1 MNYRDFGKTGLKV
14 SQIAF
19 GGGAVGGLLI
29 DKDDAYKL
37 AALQH
42 AMDAGI
48 NWVDTAPGYG
58 NGRSES
64 ALGWLLKEVNPA
76 PYVSTKV
83 RLDTDDLSDI
93 PGQVERSL
101 AESFER
107 LQRKVVTLVFLHNQI
122 GENPGRGRLPVTAVL
137 GPNGVLETLERLR
150 EQGLFKLMGIT
161 AMGELPGILE
171 VINSGRIDAAQ
182 VYYNML
188 NPSAGYALPPSWQVY
203 DFTGILEACHNN
215 GVAAMNIRV
224 FSAGVIATDNRTGRE
239 SPITAGDTVES
250 EARKAKAIFD
260 EIGSAYGTRAQTALR
275 FALAQ
280 PMLSSIIVGL
290 AEIEHLEQAIEAESM
305 GPLPTDVMDRIR
317 TVYQD
322 YSGS

>member
-1 MNYRDFGKTGLKV
+1 MHYRDFGKTGLKV

-29 DKDDAYKL
+29 DKDDAYKV

-48 NWVDTAPGYG
+48 NWVDTAPAYG
-58 NGRSES
+58 QGQSEA
-64 ALGWLLKEVNPA
+64 ALGWLLKKVDPV

-101 AESFER
+101 VESFKR
-107 LQRKVVTLVFLHNQI
+107 LQRDAVTLVFLHNQI
-122 GENPGRGRLPVTAVL
+122 GESPGRGKLPVSAVM
-137 GPNGVLETLERLR
+137 GPDGVLESLERLR

-171 VINSGRIDAAQ
+171 VINSGRLDAAQ

-188 NPSAGYALPPSWQVY
+188 NPSAGYKLPPSWPVY
-203 DFTGILEACHNN
+203 DFSGILEACHAN
-215 GVAAMNIRV
+215 GVAAMNIRI

-239 SPITAGDTVES
+239 SPITHGDTVES

-260 EIGSAYGTRAQTALR
+260 EVGLSYGTRAQTALR
-275 FALAQ
+275 FGLAQ

-290 AEIEHLEQAIEAESM
+290 AEMEHLDQAIEAENM
-305 GPLPTDVMDRIR
+305 GPLPQAVMDRIQA
-317 TVYQD
+317 VYQS
-322 YSGS
+322 YTS